1 MTKTLRC
8 LFFCAETLHYILQSG
23 YVGKKM
29 VLLSHNSTLIL
40 LLASPEMKDG
50 SEADGE
56 VRRDTMHCVR

>member
-1 MTKTLRC
+1 
-8 LFFCAETLHYILQSG
+8 
-23 YVGKKM
+23 M

-56 VRRDTMHCVR
+56 IRRDTMHYVR